1 MGYGQITRSTG
12 RSATTTSATRG
23 IEQITDYGGSST
35 TTSADGTT
43 TESPETSAAEEE
55 SADTGAAR
63 GLALSREDYDSMTQA
78 GGGIGAGIEL
88 FNGLSFYKPNNRI
101 LQKVLNDRDYYFMKD
116 FSTQAVFSSI
126 RPTFDLDS
134 IEDREFLILSS
145 RHTNEDGQILRKYES
160 LEENPLLFG
169 IPSDASYTSG
179 GIYDTRFTYGSS
191 ERQRLQDL
199 YGEEDAV
206 LLLSTENEPPSRT
219 INQNSVKIEKISYDS
234 ISSLGTINQET
245 LVISSAGGSE
255 EELITSPDERI
266 IDAGGVNLRNNT
278 IANRNVTM
286 EVPVET
292 DSFGRPAPD
301 SLDGTTV
308 TTSGY

>member
-1 MGYGQITRSTG
+1 MGYGSYTPTNSRIEARTADGG
-12 RSATTTSATRG
+12 RSSVSEDVEEVTY
-23 IEQITDYGGSST
+23 QQ
-35 TTSADGTT
+35 AD
-43 TESPETSAAEEE
+43 PA
-55 SADTGAAR
+55 
-63 GLALSREDYDSMTQA
+63 GLALGREDYDSMTQA
-78 GGGIGAGIEL
+78 GDGIGAGIEL
-88 FNGLSFYKPNNRI
+88 FNGLSFYQPNNRI
-101 LQKVLNDRDYYFMKD
+101 LQKVLNDRDYYFMTD

-145 RHTNEDGQILRKYES
+145 RHTNEDGQILRKYEG
-160 LEENPLLFG
+160 LEESQVLFSV
-169 IPSDASYTSG
+169 PSQLSHEKYE
-179 GIYDTRFTYGSS
+179 TRFTYGSS

-292 DSFGRPAPD
+292 DPFGRPAPD